1 MEQFKKM
8 TEEELLAQCAAGRE
22 DYLNALIERYRS
34 RVMAYIRMN
43 VSDSAAADD
52 IFQESFIRVLTS
64 LRAKKYDEKGKFV
77 SWVIRIAHNLIIDFY
92 RSQKRVQLV
101 HDSDVEYNLWARIE
115 NDENAESIESEMIHR
130 QMLEDIGKMIT
141 RLPECQ
147 RKVLEMRHY
156 ADMSFKEIAE
166 ATDVSINTALGRMR
180 YGILNLRRL
189 MNVND

>member
-1 MEQFKKM
+1 
-8 TEEELLAQCAAGRE
+8 
-22 DYLNALIERYRS
+22 
-34 RVMAYIRMN
+34 MAYIRMN